1 MLHSPNAKKNR
12 SDPIQFVLF
21 SIQYQLEF
29 SRDILHYIFLHYV
42 SLKIWDVFCEGMRV
56 KKFECEL
63 ALRY

>member
-29 SRDILHYIFLHYV
+29 SRDILHYV

-56 KKFECEL
+56 KKYECEL